1 MPLLNNDYLPFI
13 QFNPSLT
20 GLSVRF
26 VCPMIIKIIPL
37 HLSRDKSL
45 CPLDLNLN
53 DCVITLSPC
62 CKHFTPSHIIM
73 WELSPKKL
81 LISKLSL
88 TVCMTTVTD
97 VSSISSRILTKLLRN
112 LFQIST
118 NLKSPARQWGLSNMT
133 KNCYISY
140 RQGFFAF
147 LK

>member
-118 NLKSPARQWGLSNMT
+118 NLKSPARQ
-133 KNCYISY
+133 
-140 RQGFFAF
+140 
-147 LK
+147 